1 MSDVNN
7 IVQGLYRAE
16 FSRMVAVI
24 SKLFG
29 LKHIEMAED
38 IVSETFL
45 AATENWARNGLP
57 ENPVAWLYLVAK
69 QKTIHQFRRQKIF
82 DEKIIPRVKTSQ
94 ETVTEADV
102 DFSPENIRDNQL
114 QMMFAVCNPA
124 IASEAQIAL
133 ALRILCGFSIDEIAQ
148 AFLSNKETI
157 NKRLHRAKE
166 KLRTENAELE
176 MPTGD
181 EIGRRLENVLHI
193 TYLLFNEGYYSS
205 TQNET
210 LRRDLCL
217 EALRLGLLLTDF
229 PATNKPATNA
239 LVALMCFHAS
249 RFDARQSDGE
259 SLILYDQQ
267 DESLWNRELI
277 ARGEHYL
284 HDASQGDEISSYHL
298 EAGIAFWHCHK
309 EDTIEKWEAILDCY
323 NLLLQ
328 INYSP
333 VAALNRTYALY
344 KARGKEEA
352 LKEAK
357 KLALTG
363 DRFYYALLG
372 ELYSGIDDKQ
382 AYENL
387 RRAHELAKTEEERKI
402 LKKKMDFCRK
412 V

>member
-1 MSDVNN
+1 MSDVH
-7 IVQGLYRAE
+7 IILQGLYRAE
-16 FSRMVAVI
+16 FSRTVAVI

-29 LKHIEMAED
+29 LQHIEMAED
-38 IVSETFL
+38 TVSETFL
-45 AATENWARNGLP
+45 AAAENWTRQGLP
-57 ENPVAWLYLVAK
+57 ENPVAWLYVVAK
-69 QKTIHQFRRQKIF
+69 QKAIQQFRRQKIF
-82 DEKIIPRVKTSQ
+82 DEKVAPRIKSFQ
-94 ETVTEADV
+94 EEVIESDI

-133 ALRILCGFSIDEIAQ
+133 ALRILCGFGIDEIAE

-166 KLRTENAELE
+166 RFRTENIQLE
-176 MPTGD
+176 MPSGA
-181 EIGRRLENVLHI
+181 EVGKRLENVLYI
-193 TYLLFNEGYYSS
+193 IYLLFNEGYYSS

-217 EALRLGLLLTDF
+217 EALRLGLLLTTF

-249 RFDARQSDGE
+249 RFDARQSGGE

-267 DESLWNRELI
+267 DETLWNQELI
-277 ARGEHYL
+277 ERGEYYL
-284 HDASQGDEISSYHL
+284 NEASQGDEVSSYHL

-309 EDTIEKWEAILDCY
+309 EDTVEKWEAILNCY

-344 KARGKEEA
+344 KARGREKA
-352 LKEAK
+352 LKEAE
-357 KLALTG
+357 KLALTD

-372 ELYSGIDDKQ
+372 ELYSGVDNRKAHAHLQQ
-382 AYENL
+382 AY
-387 RRAHELAKTEEERKI
+387 ALAKTDEERRI
-402 LKKKMDFCRK
+402 LKKKMEGL
-412 V
+412 